1 MSDMNLTELQQKEL
15 ASAEE
20 HEQAGLMQAM
30 LQNAPSQAL
39 GAMAKSLATEIQER
53 KEAEQDPMDTLSRQG
68 KRGSSLQR
76 EEPSRGSGKGNP
88 SKWPRGESKGGF
100 GSGWS
105 GSRDWKNKGQK
116 DHKKEWNEDR
126 QAAEEDPWY
135 QEQGVQ
141 ALSNRQLRE
150 LATNLSGAWNRETP
164 GRSCCKKRRSKDSC
178 IRPP

>member
-15 ASAEE
+15 ASAE
-20 HEQAGLMQAM
+20 EQAGLMQAM

-88 SKWPRGESKGGF
+88 SKWPRGESKGALAVAGPEAAT
-100 GSGWS
+100 GRTRAKRTTRRSGTRIGKRRRRTPGIRSRGCKPSPIASS
-105 GSRDWKNKGQK
+105 GSYAG
-116 DHKKEWNEDR
+116 
-126 QAAEEDPWY
+126 
-135 QEQGVQ
+135 
-141 ALSNRQLRE
+141 
-150 LATNLSGAWNRETP
+150 
-164 GRSCCKKRRSKDSC
+164 
-178 IRPP
+178 